1 MGEYTKTT
9 PKALLDLNGRPMLLH
24 IFDRLAAAGVEE
36 VKLITG
42 YFAEAMEEAAAR
54 HGLAVSFARQEV
66 LNGTARA
73 ALLAREW
80 VGEEEFLL
88 TFGDILTEP
97 ENYRGMAEAKRGVE
111 GVLGV
116 RWVDDPWQ
124 GAAVYAD
131 EAGRVERIIEKPA
144 KGTSTTRWNSAGVY
158 VFGPEI
164 FEEVERV
171 PLSERG
177 EYEFTSAIAQAL
189 AGGARMTRYA
199 LAGEWLDVGR
209 PDDLERARTILRGPQ
224 G

>member
-1 MGEYTKTT
+1 
-9 PKALLDLNGRPMLLH
+9 MLLH
-24 IFDRLAAAGVEE
+24 IFDRLAAAGVED

-42 YFAEAMEEAAAR
+42 YFAEAMEAAALA
-54 HGLAVSFARQEV
+54 HGLPVSFARQEE

-73 ALLAREW
+73 AWLARDW
-80 VGEEEFLL
+80 VGDEDFLL

-97 ENYRGMAEAKRGVE
+97 ENYRGMAEAKRDVE

-131 EAGRVERIIEKPA
+131 EAGRVERIIEKPPP
-144 KGTSTTRWNSAGVY
+144 GTSTTRWNSAGVY

-164 FEEVERV
+164 FREVERV
-171 PLSERG
+171 PLSARG

-189 AGGARMTRYA
+189 EAGARMTRYA
-199 LAGEWLDVGR
+199 LAGDWLDVGR
-209 PDDLERARTILRGPQ
+209 PEDLARARAILR
-224 G
+224 